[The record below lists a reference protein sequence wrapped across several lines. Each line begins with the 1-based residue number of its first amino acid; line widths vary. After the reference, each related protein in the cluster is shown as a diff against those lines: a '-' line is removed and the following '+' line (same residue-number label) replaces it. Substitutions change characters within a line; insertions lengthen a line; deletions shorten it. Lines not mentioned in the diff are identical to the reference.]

1 MKKIALITGARGG
14 IGTAITAALLEQ
26 GYRIIATHS
35 STSAA
40 AAREWFDTQG
50 HQPDRVR
57 LLALDVADTA
67 MCRETLGHL
76 LQEEGRVDV
85 LVNNAG
91 ITWDG
96 AFKRM
101 TPDQWF
107 EVIHTNLC
115 SLYNVTQPLF
125 DAMCEQRDARIINIS
140 SVNGQKGQFGQVNY
154 SAAKAGMLGFTKALA
169 AEGPASESRSTPSP
183 RLYRHPNGGGDP
195 HRCARQH
202 QGRHSHAPPR
212 QARRRSPP
220 PWPSSRAKRGPISRG
235 DPGHQRRALHE
246 MSAGKGRGR
255 AGDPDRPCSLPRPL
269 TGRGSD
275 RARRSGCAGR

>member
-14 IGTAITAALLEQ
+14 IGSAITTALLAQ

-35 STSAA
+35 SVNAA
-40 AAREWFDTQG
+40 AAREWYQEQG
-50 HQPDRVR
+50 YQPDRVR

-67 MCRETLGHL
+67 MCRETLGRL

-91 ITWDG
+91 ITRDG

-101 TPDQWF
+101 VPDQWF

-169 AEGPASESRSTPSP
+169 AEG
-183 RLYRHPNGGGDP
+183 
-195 HRCARQH
+195 
-202 QGRHSHAPPR
+202 
-212 QARRRSPP
+212 
-220 PWPSSRAKRGPISRG
+220 
-235 DPGHQRRALHE
+235 
-246 MSAGKGRGR
+246 
-255 AGDPDRPCSLPRPL
+255 
-269 TGRGSD
+269 
-275 RARRSGCAGR
+275 

>member
-1 MKKIALITGARGG
+1 MKKVALITGARGG
-14 IGTAITAALLEQ
+14 IGSAITTALLAQ

-35 STSAA
+35 SPNGAA
-40 AAREWFDTQG
+40 AHDWYGEQG
-50 HQPDRVR
+50 FRPDQVR

-67 MCRETLGHL
+67 MCRDTLGRL
-76 LQEEGRVDV
+76 LQDEGRVDV

-91 ITWDG
+91 ITRDG

-101 TPDQWF
+101 TPEQWF

-169 AEGPASESRSTPSP
+169 AEGA
-183 RLYRHPNGGGDP
+183 
-195 HRCARQH
+195 
-202 QGRHSHAPPR
+202 
-212 QARRRSPP
+212 
-220 PWPSSRAKRGPISRG
+220 
-235 DPGHQRRALHE
+235 
-246 MSAGKGRGR
+246 
-255 AGDPDRPCSLPRPL
+255 
-269 TGRGSD
+269 
-275 RARRSGCAGR
+275 